1 MKATNNANTVIRAGT
16 LGSEVLLNLVPPM
29 NIGILVL
36 VSGILRVESPRLGI
50 NIAKII
56 PVGMFI
62 LKIIWVKYLNI
73 NNLNAYNMI
82 LN

>member
-1 MKATNNANTVIRAGT
+1 MKATNNANIAIRAGT

-50 NIAKII
+50 KIAKII
-56 PVGMFI
+56 PAIRVISGSNSSI
-62 LKIIWVKYLNI
+62 SSVVNI
-73 NNLNAYNMI
+73 RASPPG
-82 LN
+82 